1 MGKYHHRRRH
11 HHHHL
16 QELIEIQKIYCK
28 IVMITNHGG
37 VCDHFGWFCRLW
49 FWRRS
54 TLETEYCRESVHSRL
69 CCGSSANYDDNG
81 EHYDVNR
88 DDDSKLFLI
97 KLLLFYFITEFN
109 FVTLFVSSTSFP
121 NCPSPKW
128 PLEKPSIP
136 SSSICSF
143 EILWTFEI
151 QLFQGVLYN
160 IKHFSNAE
168 AIKCKLS

>member
-16 QELIEIQKIYCK
+16 LELIQDILYDCHDYH
-28 IVMITNHGG
+28 VHGG
-37 VCDHFGWFCRLW
+37 IYDHFGWFCRLW
-49 FWRRS
+49 LWRRS

-88 DDDSKLFLI
+88 DDDSKLSSI
-97 KLLLFYFITEFN
+97 RLLLFYFITEFN

-121 NCPSPKW
+121 TCPSPKW

-151 QLFQGVLYN
+151 QFFQGVLYN
-160 IKHFSNAE
+160 IKPFDNAE
-168 AIKCKLS
+168 AIMCKLS